1 MDGLGH
7 RRTRKSKHPHWTGTQ
22 DAGQGGWDLGLDAL
36 LFAIL
41 ALAPWIQGGRTDLGR
56 LVYVALTGLL
66 ALAWIGREYLAGT
79 PRYRPTGVE
88 WLLLVG
94 GALLVLQCVPLPAPW
109 IARLAPEQ
117 AHWLPHWGARSPGD
131 ALATLLPAW
140 SQLSLTPNATRIG
153 LLVYG
158 AHALLFLV
166 VCQRLRT
173 VEKVERLLQLI
184 ATATAVMA
192 IVGLLQYLSGT
203 ERYAWVFPHP
213 SRKASVAVSGPFSNP
228 NHFAHFVALGIG
240 PLIWWL
246 RRSLPEPAHIGPTG
260 KQTFSSRQSEAIY
273 WSGGLALVLGTVAIA
288 GLLTRSRGGILAMCL
303 AASVTV
309 GIGVWAGTFHR
320 KSLLALLGV
329 AAVTAAC
336 LLIHGR
342 REVAAELSSLTSGD
356 IEQLDMGQGRR
367 LIWKANGR
375 LAQAFPL
382 LGTGVGS
389 HVEVYPVYY
398 DQPTRLEFTHAE
410 SSYLQILTET
420 GTAGLG
426 LVLLGAGTLIVWL
439 VRAGRHPADVKFRL
453 CTLAVTAGLVT
464 ALLQGVADFP
474 WHLTGCFSIA
484 VALAAAAWSLSQ
496 HRRAVSGSGCSLD
509 RSDPPSGGL
518 AFHAGALLTVL
529 WVGYS
534 VAGLAPWGLASL
546 SWEQYLI
553 ASRGKVPPTRARIA
567 SGQSPQQLEERR
579 LRREYQHQVTMARHL
594 RRVLHWVPGHARANL
609 RLASLLIRSFEIA
622 QQNSQNAMGLLQIRD
637 ASLSSNFPTSA
648 AQQEWLQRAVG
659 PNLKLIQAAL
669 LYARRAISQSPML
682 GNAYVLWGDLAFLDG
697 HREAV
702 VDALFQQG
710 SICRPHDGM
719 VLFELGREAAM
730 RGSFPATL
738 EFWKEAFRQD
748 QEYRDQIIHAA
759 APQMPADQFLKI
771 FPLEERELRQ
781 LMYYYIT
788 LNQQAQA
795 RIAATALV
803 DRLDR
808 QLPKAKGTD
817 AARLHLKLVVL
828 QRSLNQAEK
837 ATEHAEAAVAA
848 APNHFDS
855 HHNLA
860 VQYSLVGNFE
870 RAYEEFHWC
879 LRRRPGDPELQQ
891 ALQACQTRQLAANGA
906 LPKT

>member
-1 MDGLGH
+1 MNGLGYRQTRQP
-7 RRTRKSKHPHWTGTQ
+7 RRPESTCPADTDQ
-22 DAGQGGWDLGLDAL
+22 DGWDLCLDAL
-36 LFAIL
+36 LFSIL

-66 ALAWIGREYLAGT
+66 ALAWIGREYLTGT
-79 PRYRPTGVE
+79 PRYRVTGIE

-94 GALLVLQCVPLPAPW
+94 GALLALQCVPLPSNW
-109 IARLAPEQ
+109 IARLAPQ
-117 AHWLPHWGARSPGD
+117 LAQWLPQWGASTPDG
-131 ALATLLPAW
+131 ATTALLPAW
-140 SQLSLTPNATRIG
+140 NQLSLAPSATRIG
-153 LLVYG
+153 LWVYG

-173 VEKVERLLQLI
+173 LEKVERLLQLI

-192 IVGLLQYLSGT
+192 ILGLLQYLSGA
-203 ERYAWVFPHP
+203 ERYAWIFPHP

-273 WSGGLALVLGTVAIA
+273 WSGGLTLVLGTVAIA
-288 GLLTRSRGGILAMCL
+288 GLLTRSRGGILAMSL

-309 GIGVWAGTFHR
+309 GVGVWLGSFHR

-336 LLIHGR
+336 LWIHGR
-342 REVAAELSSLTSGD
+342 REVAAELSTLTSGD
-356 IEQLDMGQGRR
+356 LEQLDMGQGRR
-367 LIWKANGR
+367 LIWKANAR

-389 HVEVYPVYY
+389 HVDVYPVYY
-398 DQPTRLEFTHAE
+398 DQPTRLVFTHAE
-410 SSYLQILTET
+410 SSYLQILTEA
-420 GTAGLG
+420 GAAGLG
-426 LVLLGAGTLIVWL
+426 LVLVGVFTVVVWL
-439 VRAGRHPADVKFRL
+439 VRAGRHPGNERFRL
-453 CTLAVTAGLVT
+453 VALAVIAGVVT
-464 ALLQGVADFP
+464 ALLQAIADFP
-474 WHLTGCFSIA
+474 WHLTACFSIA
-484 VALAAAAWSLSQ
+484 VVLAAAAWSLSQ
-496 HRRAVSGSGCSLD
+496 LQDASSGPGRSLE
-509 RSDPPSGGL
+509 RSHPSTRGL
-518 AFHAGALLTVL
+518 AFHVAALLTAL
-529 WVGYS
+529 WIGYS
-534 VAGLAPWGLASL
+534 VTGLAPWGLASL

-553 ASRGKVPPTRARIA
+553 ASRGKVPPTRARAA
-567 SGQSPQQLEERR
+567 SGQTPQQAEARR
-579 LRREYQHQVTMARHL
+579 LRREYQHEQTMARHL
-594 RRVLHWVPGHARANL
+594 NRVLRRVPGHAYANL
-609 RLASLLIRSFEIA
+609 RMASLLIRVFEIA
-622 QQNSQNAMGLLQIRD
+622 QQHNQNAMGLLQIRD
-637 ASLSSNFPTSA
+637 AALHSKFPTA
-648 AQQEWLQRAVG
+648 TAQQEWLQRAVG
-659 PNLKLIQAAL
+659 PNLKLVQAAL
-669 LYARRAISQSPML
+669 RHARRALAQSPML

-710 SICRPHDGM
+710 AICRPHDGM

-748 QEYRDQIIHAA
+748 QEYRDEIIRVA
-759 APQMPADQFLKI
+759 APQMPADQFLKF

-788 LNQQAQA
+788 LKQHDQA

-808 QLPKAKGTD
+808 QLSQAKGPE

-828 QRSLNQAEK
+828 HRSLNEAEK
-837 ATEHAEAAVAA
+837 ATEHAKAAVAA
-848 APNHFDS
+848 APNHFES

-860 VQYSLVGNFE
+860 VQFSLNGNFE

-879 LRRRPGDPELQQ
+879 LRRRPGDSELQQ
-891 ALQACQTRQLAANGA
+891 ALQACQSRQLAANRA
-906 LPKT
+906 APQS